1 MGQNEIGIKN
11 DPKSAP
17 MKGRNIMKS
26 VTKKILVPVLT
37 IMIVAAAT
45 VGGFLLGCDCTIKS
59 AVYVGP
65 GTLYETGEPGYIISY
80 RYGGYW
86 SNHFYSVE

>member
-1 MGQNEIGIKN
+1 
-11 DPKSAP
+11 
-17 MKGRNIMKS
+17 MKS
-26 VTKKILVPVLT
+26 KMKTILLPALTVLIVT
-37 IMIVAAAT
+37 VA
-45 VGGFLLGCDCTIKS
+45 VIGGFLLGCDCTIKS

>member
-1 MGQNEIGIKN
+1 
-11 DPKSAP
+11 
-17 MKGRNIMKS
+17 MKS
-26 VTKKILVPVLT
+26 VTKKILVPVITVL
-37 IMIVAAAT
+37 IVSYA
-45 VGGFLLGCDCTIKS
+45 VIGGFLLGCDCTIKS

-65 GTLYETGEPGYIISY
+65 SYDLATKAPGYVISY

>member
-1 MGQNEIGIKN
+1 
-11 DPKSAP
+11 
-17 MKGRNIMKS
+17 MKS

-65 GTLYETGEPGYIISY
+65 SYDLVTKAPGYVISY

-86 SNHFYSVE
+86 TNHLYIED

>member
-1 MGQNEIGIKN
+1 
-11 DPKSAP
+11 
-17 MKGRNIMKS
+17 MKS
-26 VTKKILVPVLT
+26 KVKTILLPTLTVLVVTIAV
-37 IMIVAAAT
+37 I
-45 VGGFLLGCDCTIKS
+45 GGFLLGCDCTIKS